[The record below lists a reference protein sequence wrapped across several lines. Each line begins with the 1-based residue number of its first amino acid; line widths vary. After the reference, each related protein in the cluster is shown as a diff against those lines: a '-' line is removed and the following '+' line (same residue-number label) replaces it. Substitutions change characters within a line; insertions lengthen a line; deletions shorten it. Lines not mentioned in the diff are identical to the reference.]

1 MELDDRTLL
10 LILEE
15 NPDRGMDLLRELYA
29 ETLRFSVAQR
39 LDSPADVQECVY
51 DTLTDFYLQ
60 RKRFDASK
68 GSLRGY
74 LAAIADRKAIRRYWE
89 NQKQWLAVRF
99 SQMDSTDIG
108 SWETAEQ
115 LRQALSRLPEKDR
128 HILELKYY
136 DGYTAKEIA
145 EKLGM
150 EHEAVKKRLQR
161 ALKKLPK
168 LMEE

>member
-1 MELDDRTLL
+1 MGLDDRTLL

-39 LDSPADVQECVY
+39 LDSLADVQECVY

-60 RKRFDASK
+60 RNRFDASK

-74 LAAIADRKAIRRYWE
+74 LAASADRKAMRRYWE

-99 SQMDSTDIG
+99 SQMDSMDIG
-108 SWETAEQ
+108 NWETAEQ

-161 ALKKLPK
+161 ALKKLLK